1 MSSFSEI
8 KNLFVSEI
16 LNTPQYQ
23 VALKI
28 KNLLIQDILAPNL
41 NLTFIYI
48 FQDEDYSTSN
58 KDYEENIIFYSLKLI
73 LGFEVGLYN
82 DGNNRGIQIV
92 MKNFLL

>member
-1 MSSFSEI
+1 MSSFDEI
-8 KNLFVSEI
+8 KGLLISEI

-28 KNLLIQDILAPNL
+28 KELLVKDILAPNL

-48 FQDEDYSTSN
+48 FKPEDYSTSN
-58 KDYEENIIFYSLKLI
+58 KDYEENVIVDSLKLI

-82 DGNNRGIQIV
+82 DGNSRGILVV
-92 MKNFLL
+92 MKNFLR